1 MWQQNA
7 EVLECQG
14 QGMAS
19 SCGLW
24 EASEKLEAGDTVI
37 FVVLYQGQPG
47 LMVVAGL
54 AGGWQQGDPRGQLDK
69 AEGNEAGAQVAMS
82 QEIYKRW
89 TWGPDR
95 MWA

>member
-24 EASEKLEAGDTVI
+24 EASEKLEAGDMVI
-37 FVVLYQGQPG
+37 FVVLYQ
-47 LMVVAGL
+47 A
-54 AGGWQQGDPRGQLDK
+54 
-69 AEGNEAGAQVAMS
+69 
-82 QEIYKRW
+82 
-89 TWGPDR
+89 
-95 MWA
+95 